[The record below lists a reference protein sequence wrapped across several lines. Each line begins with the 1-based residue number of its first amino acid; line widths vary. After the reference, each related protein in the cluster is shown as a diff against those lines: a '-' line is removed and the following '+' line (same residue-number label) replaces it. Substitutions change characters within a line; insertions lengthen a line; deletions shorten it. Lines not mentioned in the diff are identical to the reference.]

1 MGLGL
6 RDSRLAVDWTLSQ
19 YNFWPEFI
27 TGEQFKHEHI
37 THTKHGS
44 DEDKN
49 HVAGK
54 TACLRASSSRLVISH
69 LSLSHNTFFIF
80 RGSPKRG
87 YLSWSANSWRNSM
100 WKNTHMHT
108 HMPKHLHIVSL
119 PAAFC
124 RLSKKCPDSSSKPFS
139 FLGQWKR
146 CVLAQFHSLCL
157 LGSARERV
165 CMHACVYACMCVCI
179 YIMVNEIFISSSA

>member
-1 MGLGL
+1 
-6 RDSRLAVDWTLSQ
+6 
-19 YNFWPEFI
+19 
-27 TGEQFKHEHI
+27 
-37 THTKHGS
+37 
-44 DEDKN
+44 
-49 HVAGK
+49 
-54 TACLRASSSRLVISH
+54 
-69 LSLSHNTFFIF
+69 
-80 RGSPKRG
+80 
-87 YLSWSANSWRNSM
+87 M

-124 RLSKKCPDSSSKPFS
+124 RLSKKCPDSSRKPFS

-165 CMHACVYACMCVCI
+165 CICMCGGVCLCVHVCMHACVYVGVYAFMCVCI